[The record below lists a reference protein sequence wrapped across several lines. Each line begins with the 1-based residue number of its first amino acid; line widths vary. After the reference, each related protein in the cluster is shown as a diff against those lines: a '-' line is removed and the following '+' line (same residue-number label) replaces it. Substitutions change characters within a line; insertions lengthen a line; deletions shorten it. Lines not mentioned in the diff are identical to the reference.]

1 MNMDSEPS
9 DILKNTSG
17 ETTLERE
24 NVKKNEVKAEKS
36 DPPIPPIISPINSPV
51 KSKETPTEE
60 VRLMFCAPDQTAAEN
75 VAKQLPKSSYMGQAR
90 SKRHFVF
97 STHLKPT
104 EIVIMKD
111 DVNQILKLPT
121 NMKIVNF
128 YVVNED
134 RIYNLEEKHKHPAL
148 NVLENL

>member
-1 MNMDSEPS
+1 MDSEPS

-75 VAKQLPKSSYMGQAR
+75 VAKQLPKSFYMGQAK

-97 STHLKPT
+97 STHLNPT
-104 EIVIMKD
+104 EIVLMKD
-111 DVNQILKLPT
+111 NVNQILKLPT

-134 RIYNLEEKHKHPAL
+134 RIYNLEEKHKHPSL